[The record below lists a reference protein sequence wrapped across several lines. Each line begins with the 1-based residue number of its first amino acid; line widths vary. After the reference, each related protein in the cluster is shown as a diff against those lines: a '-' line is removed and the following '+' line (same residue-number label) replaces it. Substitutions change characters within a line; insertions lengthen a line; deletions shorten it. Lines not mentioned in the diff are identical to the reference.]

1 MSYPTP
7 EELGDFA
14 KQIIMEVM
22 APRGGSSTGSDKSG
36 PGEWYTKDCIEDPL
50 YHSRRVV
57 NHALSAIG
65 LSGDAVDAN
74 GETCSDHWHRC
85 LVRAVFCAYMDR
97 FPLSAPKKL
106 DWKTYLQSGI
116 DVKAPDIDSKDVLS
130 RDLPIYQ
137 LEE

>member
-36 PGEWYTKDCIEDPL
+36 PGEWYTKDCIADPL

-65 LSGDAVDAN
+65 LSGRVLCLHGPISVVCTQKTRLEDLLAVRN
-74 GETCSDHWHRC
+74 RRKG
-85 LVRAVFCAYMDR
+85 
-97 FPLSAPKKL
+97 P
-106 DWKTYLQSGI
+106 
-116 DVKAPDIDSKDVLS
+116 
-130 RDLPIYQ
+130 
-137 LEE
+137 